1 MSHAFHACDSFKH
14 MTWFVCYNWLTVY
27 CVVTHMSNL
36 MDLIL
41 RLIMSHRGYD
51 TRGDE
56 SPGLGLSEDAYK
68 KGLGVDQE
76 ISRSAPSIFL
86 PLLLTTPCRIVHD
99 PVLPLILAPRLGFA
113 SVSTPTMAQTA
124 SSHLFTPMEDLP
136 SATSSLADCQPEDRH
151 LHHFLLKTTQ
161 LTGLTAEQL
170 PVLSLSEIGDVSLA
184 DSTILPLLCSLV
196 HAMSA
201 MGKEMEELRL
211 QTSDVESRVAN
222 SFPEGVDHST
232 QRDQIQSS
240 LRDLSHRVAHL
251 PPTQA
256 PAPPPA
262 QTSRPRPSAVP
273 APPGPSTR
281 APPQRPPKESTQ
293 SYAAIVGGTREFDKE
308 AREVLAARN
317 NNNSNTTR
325 RKKNSATS
333 TSATK
338 VAAAAKEA
346 CPPRAHPP
354 LASAARRFFAPRA
367 SPAPHPDA
375 TDIKAHLPDLAASVL
390 REANCSLPRSLKA
403 IVNDRGSV
411 TLIVVDTSVPDA
423 PDAPYFEALTTK
435 LNQSFPVGPNP
446 WLPFRLAPTS
456 VQPPI
461 HSLPVDYMALQDADL
476 FNYLSDSILNSKD
489 VTISAARILNPSRQ
503 SRMEKRA
510 YSVVVNVEPDS
521 VQTMLPSIYLFGN
534 SRTVERAYSSSPLT
548 QCQKCWKYGHVK
560 PLCKAETPT
569 CPLCSLQQTKAE
581 HLCRNPS
588 CPSWGNLKAILGC
601 CLASLARCSNC
612 GEAHS
617 ARSQDCPERP
627 PPPAP

>member
-1 MSHAFHACDSFKH
+1 
-14 MTWFVCYNWLTVY
+14 
-27 CVVTHMSNL
+27 
-36 MDLIL
+36 
-41 RLIMSHRGYD
+41 
-51 TRGDE
+51 
-56 SPGLGLSEDAYK
+56 
-68 KGLGVDQE
+68 
-76 ISRSAPSIFL
+76 
-86 PLLLTTPCRIVHD
+86 
-99 PVLPLILAPRLGFA
+99 
-113 SVSTPTMAQTA
+113 MAQPG
-124 SSHLFTPMEDLP
+124 SSHSFTPMEDLP
-136 SATSSLADCQPEDRH
+136 SATSSVADCQPEDRH
-151 LHHFLLKTTQ
+151 LHHFLLKTRQ

-170 PVLSLSEIGDVSLA
+170 PVPSLSEIGDVSLA

-201 MGKEMEELRL
+201 MGKEIEQLRL
-211 QTSDVESRVAN
+211 QTSDLESRVAN
-222 SFPEGVDHST
+222 CFPEGVDHST
-232 QRDQIQSS
+232 QLNQIQAS
-240 LRDLSHRVAHL
+240 LRDLSNRVAHL

-256 PAPPPA
+256 PVLPPA

-281 APPQRPPKESTQ
+281 APPQRPTKESTQ
-293 SYAAIVGGTREFDKE
+293 SYAAIVGGTSEFDKG

-346 CPPRAHPP
+346 SSPRAPPP
-354 LASAARRFFAPRA
+354 LASAARRFFAPRS

-375 TDIKAHLPDLAASVL
+375 ADIKGHLPDLAASVL

-411 TLIVVDTSVPDA
+411 TLIVVDTSVPGA
-423 PDAPYFEALTTK
+423 SNAPYFEALSTK

-456 VQPPI
+456 VQLAI
-461 HSLPVDYMALQDADL
+461 HSLPVDYMPLQDEDL
-476 FNYLSDSILNSKD
+476 CNYLSDSIRNSKD
-489 VTISAARILNPSRQ
+489 VTISAARFLNPNRQ
-503 SRMEKRA
+503 SRVEKRA
-510 YSVVVNVEPDS
+510 YSVIVNVEPDS

-548 QCQKCWKYGHVK
+548 QCQKYWKYGHVK
-560 PLCKAETPT
+560 PLSKAETPT
-569 CPLCSLQQTKAE
+569 CPLCSLQHTKAR
-581 HLCRNPS
+581 HRCPNPS
-588 CPSWGNLKAILGC
+588 CPSGGNLKAILGC
-601 CLASLARCSNC
+601 CLASPARCSNC

-617 ARSQDCPERP
+617 ARSRDCPERP
-627 PPPAP
+627 PPPAPRAVPAVEENQAVIDPDQMDVHQDTPQADPNRPAARGSNTPPQSLLPPFQEETPRATRTTITAPPAMTRSASKGGPPPPEGQASPSPATRHPTGLAW

>member
-1 MSHAFHACDSFKH
+1 
-14 MTWFVCYNWLTVY
+14 
-27 CVVTHMSNL
+27 
-36 MDLIL
+36 
-41 RLIMSHRGYD
+41 
-51 TRGDE
+51 
-56 SPGLGLSEDAYK
+56 
-68 KGLGVDQE
+68 
-76 ISRSAPSIFL
+76 
-86 PLLLTTPCRIVHD
+86 
-99 PVLPLILAPRLGFA
+99 
-113 SVSTPTMAQTA
+113 MAQPG
-124 SSHLFTPMEDLP
+124 SSHSFTPMEDLP
-136 SATSSLADCQPEDRH
+136 SATSSVADCQPEDRH
-151 LHHFLLKTTQ
+151 LYHFLLKTRQ

-170 PVLSLSEIGDVSLA
+170 PVPSLSEIGDVSLA

-201 MGKEMEELRL
+201 MGNEIEELRL
-211 QTSDVESRVAN
+211 QTSDLESRVAN

-232 QRDQIQSS
+232 QLNQIQSS

-273 APPGPSTR
+273 APPGPSLR
-281 APPQRPPKESTQ
+281 APPQRPPQESTQ
-293 SYAAIVGGTREFDKE
+293 SYAAIVGGTSEFDKA

-346 CPPRAHPP
+346 SPPRAPPP
-354 LASAARRFFAPRA
+354 LASAARRFFAPRS

-375 TDIKAHLPDLAASVL
+375 ADIKAHLPDLAASVL
-390 REANCSLPRSLKA
+390 REANCFLPRSLKA

-411 TLIVVDTSVPDA
+411 TLIVVDTSVPA
-423 PDAPYFEALTTK
+423 ASYAPYFEALTTK
-435 LNQSFPVGPNP
+435 LNQSFPIGPNP

-456 VQPPI
+456 VQLAI
-461 HSLPVDYMALQDADL
+461 HSLRVDYMPLQDEDL
-476 FNYLSDSILNSKD
+476 FSYLSDSILNSKD
-489 VTISAARILNPSRQ
+489 ITISAARFLNLNRL

-521 VQTMLPSIYLFGN
+521 VQAMLPSIYLFGN

-560 PLCKAETPT
+560 PLGKAETPT
-569 CPLCSLQQTKAE
+569 CPLCSLQHTKAE
-581 HLCRNPS
+581 HRCLNP
-588 CPSWGNLKAILGC
+588 
-601 CLASLARCSNC
+601 
-612 GEAHS
+612 
-617 ARSQDCPERP
+617 
-627 PPPAP
+627 